1 MWAPTCAEAEVLAKR
16 AILEGPPVL
25 SMVSA
30 ALVLSD
36 GRVDEFSVKLEDGQ
50 LTHGATR
57 IVLRAAGI
65 AAYLML
71 WATVTWGLIG
81 TTSLVGKRVARAT
94 ATTIHQFLANTA
106 LLLLGVHIGGLLL
119 DTYVRGR
126 LIRHPPSFAHHASR
140 RARRDRH
147 HRDVRLLVVLVTVDQ
162 ETPQHQDLASGAP
175 PRRACLRPRS
185 GARSVRRHRHL
196 ARPDVVVR
204 RDRRFRPVPHVD
216 PRLDDRVAT
225 PTAGTAGGA
234 VRAASTAGDGGRRR
248 AVSAIRVESVSRE
261 RQSRGS

>member
-1 MWAPTCAEAEVLAKR
+1 
-16 AILEGPPVL
+16 
-25 SMVSA
+25 MV
-30 ALVLSD
+30 
-36 GRVDEFSVKLEDGQ
+36 
-50 LTHGATR
+50 TW

-119 DTYVRGR
+119 DTYVR
-126 LIRHPPSFAHHASR
+126 FAPIDILLPLHTTH
-140 RARRDRH
+140 RA
-147 HRDVRLLVVLVTVDQ
+147 VPVAIGIIGMYAFLVVLVTSWIRKHLS
-162 ETPQHQDLASGAP
+162 TRIWRAAHLLAVPAFALALVHGVFAGTDTV
-175 PRRACLRPRS
+175 RP
-185 GARSVRRHRHL
+185 V
-196 ARPDVVVR
+196 DVVGIR

-234 VRAASTAGDGGRRR
+234 VRGASTAGDGGRRR
-248 AVSAIRVESVSRE
+248 AVSDIRVESVSRE